1 MGASGHQINLNAEV
15 SIPDGLTEASLA
27 SLIEFV
33 LQCEQV
39 KEAWILSF
47 RFTGDEDIQRMHRA
61 FMGLDSPT
69 DIMTFPYLS
78 EHEQIAS
85 GDQDIAGG
93 DIIISV
99 DRASAQAIEAGWST
113 LDELR
118 FLSIHGMLH
127 LAGWDDHDPE
137 ARAAMMDRQSALLV
151 QWMNENQKDLALGSD
166 DRSGDVAI

>member
-1 MGASGHQINLNAEV
+1 MDDPGHQISLNAEV
-15 SIPDGLTEASLA
+15 SIPDSLTEASLA

-33 LQCEQV
+33 LRREQV

-47 RFTGDEDIQRMHRA
+47 RFTGDEGIQRMHRE

-85 GDQDIAGG
+85 GDQDMAGG

-118 FLSIHGMLH
+118 FLSIHGVLH

-137 ARAAMMDRQSALLV
+137 ARAAMLDRQAALLV
-151 QWMNENQKDLALGSD
+151 QWMNASHKDVALGGD
-166 DRSGDVAI
+166 NRSGDVAI